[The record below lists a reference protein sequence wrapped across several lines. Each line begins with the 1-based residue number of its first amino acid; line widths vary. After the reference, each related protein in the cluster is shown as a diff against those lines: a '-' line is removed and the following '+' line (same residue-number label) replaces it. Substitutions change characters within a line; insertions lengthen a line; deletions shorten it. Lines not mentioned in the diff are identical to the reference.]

1 LRALT
6 LLAICAAPL
15 SLTGLTAKKF
25 GFEDATG
32 SVVAAQAPAFKIVA
46 VGHRG
51 AKGLA
56 PENTIAGANAAIA
69 AGARLIE
76 ADVRFTKDG
85 VPVIMHDRTVNRT
98 TNGRGRVKD
107 LTLAEIKALDAGSW
121 MGQRFTAERVPT
133 LREMLRNAKGRAM
146 IDIDFKDGPPNAG
159 DLIKAT
165 LDAEGYRDAQLVTIF
180 VRPNRYGQLASLAR
194 DYHLRPHYQS
204 DGQTRQYGASVSVK
218 VMGLRRRAFNFHRAA
233 VIRENNLLLF
243 SNIMGADDGVR
254 GIKDSI
260 NADARFIMTDHL
272 EILVPYLRARGLLE
286 TCLLDHEF
294 ECIDEP
300 GGPDRRNNR
309 VRVAG
314 RGGIQNP
321 EIDSAP

>member
-1 LRALT
+1 MRALT

-15 SLTGLTAKKF
+15 SLTGLTAKNF

-56 PENTIAGANAAIA
+56 PENTIASANAAIA

-121 MGQRFTAERVPT
+121 MGERFAVERVPT

-159 DLIKAT
+159 DLIKAA
-165 LDAEGYRDAQLVTIF
+165 LDAEGYRNGQLVTIF
-180 VRPNRYGQLASLAR
+180 VRSNRYGQLASLAP
-194 DYHLRPHYQS
+194 DYRLRPHYQS
-204 DGQTRQYGASVSVK
+204 DLQTRRYAASANVK
-218 VMGLRRRAFNFHRAA
+218 VMGLRRRAFNFRRAA
-233 VIRENNLLLF
+233 LIHENDLLLF
-243 SNIMGADDGVR
+243 ANIMGADDGAR
-254 GIKDSI
+254 GIEDSI
-260 NADARFIMTDHL
+260 NAGARFIMTDHL
-272 EILVPYLRARGLLE
+272 EVLVPYLRVRGLLE
-286 TCLLDHEF
+286 NCLLNREF
-294 ECIDEP
+294 ECMDALGSP
-300 GGPDRRNNR
+300 GLRSNR
-309 VRVAG
+309 AKVADLDDV
-314 RGGIQNP
+314 QNP
-321 EIDSAP
+321 ETDSTP